1 MHEFGI
7 ANSIIDA
14 VRAESKLR
22 SGVAVRTVGLRVGR
36 ASGVD
41 PDSLSFCFDALV
53 QGSDLDPLKLEI
65 EMTPILQECPRCERE
80 FEVTDFDFSCPTCGE
95 PRTARKG
102 GFELDLAYMEV
113 EEP

>member
-7 ANSIIDA
+7 ANSILDA
-14 VRAESKLR
+14 VRAEAQLR
-22 SGVAVRTVGLRVGR
+22 PGVAVRTVGLRVG
-36 ASGVD
+36 AAAGVD

-53 QGSDLDPLKLEI
+53 QGTDLDPLKLEI
-65 EMTPILQECPRCERE
+65 ETAPLRHECLSCERQ

-95 PRTARKG
+95 PRTVRRG

-113 EEP
+113 EEQ

>member
-14 VRAESKLR
+14 VRAEAQLR
-22 SGVAVRTVGLRVGR
+22 PDVTVRTVGLRLGE
-36 ASGVD
+36 AAGVD
-41 PDSLSFCFDALV
+41 PDSLGFCFDALV

-65 EMTPILQECPRCERE
+65 EMAPLRHECPHCERE
-80 FEVTDFDFSCPTCGE
+80 FKVVDFDLSCPTCGE
-95 PRTARKG
+95 PRTVRKG

-113 EEP
+113 EEQ